1 MSDVSQRTVASI
13 DRLLLA
19 AGVGVA
25 FFLIAVGGW
34 ATTTEFS
41 GAVVASGSLV
51 VESELKKVQHPTGG
65 VVSELRVRD
74 GDRVSA
80 GDIVVRLDET
90 VTQASL
96 AIVQNALNE
105 AMARQARLRAEQDEA
120 SEIPFPDELLSLAV
134 TPEVKALMEGELK
147 LLGMRKASRSG
158 IKSQHAERI
167 GQLRDQIQSYSE
179 QIAAKDREI
188 ELIRQELEGVR
199 DLLVKKL
206 VSLSRAN
213 ALEREGARLSGERGS
228 LASAVAQ
235 TKGKIT
241 ETELQILQ
249 IDQDFRTEV
258 GKELAELRGKISEL
272 VERKITAE
280 DQLKRVDIRAPRDG
294 TVHQLAIH
302 TVGGIAAPGETLM
315 LIVPTSERLT
325 VQARVA
331 PQEIEQ
337 IHQGQRAML
346 RFSALNHGTT
356 PEVGGVVSL
365 VSADLTVDQR
375 SGQGFYTVRIAVA
388 DDELARLQGA
398 KLTPGMPVEAFLQT
412 QQRTVLTYFTKPLA
426 DQISRAFRER

>member
-1 MSDVSQRTVASI
+1 MSEVSRRTIASI

-19 AGVGVA
+19 AGGGVA
-25 FFLIAVGGW
+25 VFLIAVGGW
-34 ATTTEFS
+34 ATMTEFS

-96 AIVQNALNE
+96 AIVQKALNE
-105 AMARQARLRAEQDEA
+105 ALARQARLQAEQKDA
-120 SEIPFPDELLSLAV
+120 AEILFPDELLSLAAAP
-134 TPEVKALMEGELK
+134 TIKTLMEGEQK
-147 LLGMRKASRSG
+147 LLDMRKASRSG
-158 IKSQHAERI
+158 IKSQHLERI
-167 GQLRDQIQSYSE
+167 GQLRDQIQSYAE

-213 ALEREGARLSGERGS
+213 ALEREAARLSGERGA
-228 LASAVAQ
+228 LASSVAQ
-235 TKGKIT
+235 TKGKIA

-280 DQLKRVDIRAPRDG
+280 DQLKRIDIRAPRDG

-315 LIVPTSERLT
+315 MIVPTSERLT
-325 VQARVA
+325 VQAKVA

-337 IHQGQRAML
+337 IHQGQRAAL
-346 RFSALNHGTT
+346 RFSAFNHSTT
-356 PEVGGVVSL
+356 PEIGGVVSL

-375 SGQGFYTVRIAVA
+375 SGQSFYTVRIAVA

-426 DQISRAFRER
+426 DQIARAFRER

>member
-13 DRLLLA
+13 NRLILA
-19 AGVGVA
+19 AGAGVA
-25 FFLIAVGGW
+25 FFLITVGGW
-34 ATTTEFS
+34 AATTEFS

-51 VESELKKVQHPTGG
+51 VESEVKKVQHLTGG
-65 VVSELRVRD
+65 VVRELLVSN
-74 GDRVSA
+74 GDHVSA
-80 GDIVVRLDET
+80 GDVVIRLDET

-96 AIVQNALNE
+96 AIVEKALNE
-105 AMARQARLRAEQDEA
+105 AMARQARLRAEQEDA
-120 SEIPFPDELLSLAV
+120 SEIQFPDELLSLAT
-134 TPEVKALMEGELK
+134 TPEVKALMDAELK

-158 IKSQHAERI
+158 MKSQYTERI
-167 GQLRDQIQSYSE
+167 GQLGDQIQSYSE

-188 ELIRQELEGVR
+188 GFIQQELEGVR
-199 DLLVKKL
+199 DLLAKKL
-206 VSLSRAN
+206 VSVGRAN

-272 VERKITAE
+272 VERKIAAE
-280 DQLKRVDIRAPRDG
+280 DQLKRIEIRAPRDG

-302 TVGGIAAPGETLM
+302 TVGGVVAPGETLM
-315 LIVPTSERLT
+315 LIVPTSERLA
-325 VQARVA
+325 VEAKVA
-331 PQEIEQ
+331 PQDIEQ
-337 IHQGQRAML
+337 IHLGQRAML
-346 RFSALNHGTT
+346 RFSALNHSTT

-375 SGQGFYTVRIAVA
+375 SGQGFYTVRVAVA
-388 DDELARLQGA
+388 DDELARLHGA

-426 DQISRAFRER
+426 DQVARAFRER

>member
-13 DRLLLA
+13 NRLLLA
-19 AGVGVA
+19 AGAGVA

-34 ATTTEFS
+34 AATTEFS

-51 VESELKKVQHPTGG
+51 VESEVKKVQHLTGG
-65 VVSELRVRD
+65 VVRELLVNN

-80 GDIVVRLDET
+80 GDVVIRLDET

-96 AIVQNALNE
+96 AIVEKALNE
-105 AMARQARLRAEQDEA
+105 AMARQARLRAEQEDA
-120 SEIPFPDELLSLAV
+120 SEILFPDELLSLAT
-134 TPEVKALMEGELK
+134 TPEVKALMDAELK

-158 IKSQHAERI
+158 MKSQYTERI
-167 GQLRDQIQSYSE
+167 GQLGDQIQSYSE

-188 ELIRQELEGVR
+188 GFIQQELEGVR
-199 DLLVKKL
+199 DLLAKKL
-206 VSLSRAN
+206 VSVGRAN

-272 VERKITAE
+272 VERKIAAE
-280 DQLKRVDIRAPRDG
+280 DQLKRIDIRAPRDG

-302 TVGGIAAPGETLM
+302 TVGGVVAPGETLM
-315 LIVPTSERLT
+315 LIVPTSERLA
-325 VQARVA
+325 VEAKVA

-337 IHQGQRAML
+337 IHQGQHAML
-346 RFSALNHGTT
+346 RFSALNHSTT

-375 SGQGFYTVRIAVA
+375 SGQSFYTVRIAVA
-388 DDELARLQGA
+388 DDELAQLHGA
-398 KLTPGMPVEAFLQT
+398 KLTPGMPVEVFLQT

-426 DQISRAFRER
+426 DQVARAFRER

>member
-13 DRLLLA
+13 NRLLLA
-19 AGVGVA
+19 AGAGVA
-25 FFLIAVGGW
+25 FFFIAVGGW
-34 ATTTEFS
+34 AATTEFS

-51 VESELKKVQHPTGG
+51 VESDVKKVQHPTGG
-65 VVSELRVRD
+65 VVRELLVSN
-74 GDRVSA
+74 GDHVSA
-80 GDIVVRLDET
+80 GDVVIRLDET

-96 AIVQNALNE
+96 AIVQKALNE
-105 AMARQARLRAEQDEA
+105 ALARQARLRAEQEYA
-120 SEIPFPDELLSLAV
+120 SEILFPDELVSLAA
-134 TPEVKALMEGELK
+134 TPEVKVLMDGELK

-158 IKSQHAERI
+158 MKSQYAERI

-188 ELIRQELEGVR
+188 GFIQQELEGVR
-199 DLLVKKL
+199 DLLAKKL
-206 VSLSRAN
+206 VAVSRAN
-213 ALEREGARLSGERGS
+213 ALEREGARLSGERGA

-249 IDQDFRTEV
+249 IDEDFRTEV

-272 VERKITAE
+272 VERKIAAE
-280 DQLKRVDIRAPRDG
+280 DQLKRIEIRAPRDG

-302 TVGGIAAPGETLM
+302 TVGGVVAPGETLM
-315 LIVPTSERLT
+315 LIVPTSERLA
-325 VQARVA
+325 VEAKVA

-346 RFSALNHGTT
+346 RFSALDHRTT
-356 PEVGGVVSL
+356 PEIGGEVSL

-375 SGQGFYTVRIAVA
+375 SGQSFYTVRIAVA
-388 DDELARLQGA
+388 DDELARLQGV

-426 DQISRAFRER
+426 DQVARAFRER

>member
-13 DRLLLA
+13 NRLLLA
-19 AGVGVA
+19 AGAGVA

-34 ATTTEFS
+34 AATTEFS

-51 VESELKKVQHPTGG
+51 VESEVKKVQHLTGG
-65 VVSELRVRD
+65 VVRELLVNN

-80 GDIVVRLDET
+80 GDVVIRLDET

-96 AIVQNALNE
+96 AIVQKALNE
-105 AMARQARLRAEQDEA
+105 ATARQARLRAEQEDA
-120 SEIPFPDELLSLAV
+120 SEILFPDELLSLAT
-134 TPEVKALMEGELK
+134 TPEVKALMDAELK
-147 LLGMRKASRSG
+147 LLGMRKTSRSG
-158 IKSQHAERI
+158 MKSQYTERI

-188 ELIRQELEGVR
+188 GFIQQELEGVR
-199 DLLVKKL
+199 DLLAKKL
-206 VSLSRAN
+206 VSVGRAN

-272 VERKITAE
+272 VERKIAAE
-280 DQLKRVDIRAPRDG
+280 DQLKRIDIRAPRDG

-302 TVGGIAAPGETLM
+302 TVGGVVAPGETLM
-315 LIVPTSERLT
+315 LIVPTSERLA
-325 VQARVA
+325 VEAKVA

-346 RFSALNHGTT
+346 RFSALNHSTT

-375 SGQGFYTVRIAVA
+375 SGQSFYTVRIAVA
-388 DDELARLQGA
+388 DEELARLHGA

-412 QQRTVLTYFTKPLA
+412 QQRTVLTYFTKPLS
-426 DQISRAFRER
+426 DQVARAFRER

>member
-1 MSDVSQRTVASI
+1 
-13 DRLLLA
+13 
-19 AGVGVA
+19 
-25 FFLIAVGGW
+25 
-34 ATTTEFS
+34 
-41 GAVVASGSLV
+41 
-51 VESELKKVQHPTGG
+51 
-65 VVSELRVRD
+65 
-74 GDRVSA
+74 
-80 GDIVVRLDET
+80 
-90 VTQASL
+90 
-96 AIVQNALNE
+96 
-105 AMARQARLRAEQDEA
+105 
-120 SEIPFPDELLSLAV
+120 
-134 TPEVKALMEGELK
+134 
-147 LLGMRKASRSG
+147 MRKASRSG
-158 IKSQHAERI
+158 MKSQHGERI

-188 ELIRQELEGVR
+188 GFIQQELEGVR
-199 DLLVKKL
+199 DLLAKKL
-206 VSLSRAN
+206 VSVGRAN

-272 VERKITAE
+272 VERKIAAE
-280 DQLKRVDIRAPRDG
+280 DQLKRIDIRAPRDG

-302 TVGGIAAPGETLM
+302 TVGGVVAPGDTLM
-315 LIVPTSERLT
+315 LIVPTSERLA
-325 VQARVA
+325 VEAKVA

-346 RFSALNHGTT
+346 RFSALNHSTT

-388 DDELARLQGA
+388 DEELARLHGA

-426 DQISRAFRER
+426 DQVARAFRER

>member
-1 MSDVSQRTVASI
+1 MSNVSQRTVASI
-13 DRLLLA
+13 NRLLLA

-25 FFLIAVGGW
+25 SFLIAVGGW
-34 ATTTEFS
+34 AAVTEFS

-51 VESELKKVQHPTGG
+51 VDSELKKVQHPTGG

-96 AIVQNALNE
+96 AIVQKALNE
-105 AMARQARLRAEQDEA
+105 AMARQARLHAEQDDV
-120 SEIPFPDELLSLAV
+120 SEVRFPDELLSSAAA
-134 TPEVKALMEGELK
+134 PGVKELMDGELK

-167 GQLRDQIQSYSE
+167 GQLKDQIQAYSE

-199 DLLVKKL
+199 DLLGKKL

-258 GKELAELRGKISEL
+258 GKELADLRGKISEL

-280 DQLKRVDIRAPRDG
+280 DQLKRIDIRAPRDG

-302 TVGGIAAPGETLM
+302 TVGGIAEPGETLM

-325 VQARVA
+325 VQVKVA

-337 IHQGQRAML
+337 IHQGQRAVL
-346 RFSALNHGTT
+346 RFSALNHSTT
-356 PEVGGVVSL
+356 PEINGEVSL

-375 SGQGFYTVRIAVA
+375 TGQGFYTVRIAVA
-388 DDELARLQGA
+388 DDQLARLQGA

-412 QQRTVLTYFTKPLA
+412 HQRTVLTYFTKPLA
-426 DQISRAFRER
+426 DQVSRAFRER

>member
-1 MSDVSQRTVASI
+1 MSDVSQRTIASI

-19 AGVGVA
+19 AGGGVA
-25 FFLIAVGGW
+25 LFLIAVGGW
-34 ATTTEFS
+34 ATMTEFS

-74 GDRVSA
+74 GDRVAA

-96 AIVQNALNE
+96 AIVQKALNE
-105 AMARQARLRAEQDEA
+105 AMARQARLYAEQKDV
-120 SEIPFPDELLSLAV
+120 SDILFPDELLSLAA
-134 TPEVKALMEGELK
+134 TPTMKTLMDGEQK
-147 LLGMRKASRSG
+147 LLDMRKSSRSG
-158 IKSQHAERI
+158 MKSQYAERI
-167 GQLRDQIQSYSE
+167 GQLRDQIQSYVE

-199 DLLVKKL
+199 DLLTKKL

-213 ALEREGARLSGERGS
+213 ALEREAARLSGERGA
-228 LASAVAQ
+228 LASSVAQ

-258 GKELAELRGKISEL
+258 GKELADLRGKISEL
-272 VERKITAE
+272 VERKVTAE
-280 DQLKRVDIRAPRDG
+280 DQLKRTDIRAPRDG

-302 TVGGIAAPGETLM
+302 TVGGTAAPGETLM
-315 LIVPTSERLT
+315 MIVPTSERLT
-325 VQARVA
+325 VQAKVA

-337 IHQGQRAML
+337 IHQGQRAAL
-346 RFSALNHGTT
+346 RFSALNHSTT
-356 PEVGGVVSL
+356 PEIGGVVSL

-412 QQRTVLTYFTKPLA
+412 QQRTVLTYFTKPLT
-426 DQISRAFRER
+426 DQIARAFRER

>member
-1 MSDVSQRTVASI
+1 MTSLSGRSPRSTDSFLPPAPAW
-13 DRLLLA
+13 L
-19 AGVGVA
+19 
-25 FFLIAVGGW
+25 FLIAVGGW
-34 ATTTEFS
+34 AATTEFS

-51 VESELKKVQHPTGG
+51 VESEVKKVQHLTGG
-65 VVSELRVRD
+65 VVRELLVSN

-80 GDIVVRLDET
+80 GDVVIRLDET

-96 AIVQNALNE
+96 AIVQKALNE
-105 AMARQARLRAEQDEA
+105 AMARQARLRAEQEDA
-120 SEIPFPDELLSLAV
+120 SEILFPDELLSLAT
-134 TPEVKALMEGELK
+134 TPEVKALMDGELK

-158 IKSQHAERI
+158 MKSQYAERI

-188 ELIRQELEGVR
+188 GFIQQELEGVR
-199 DLLVKKL
+199 DLLAKKL
-206 VSLSRAN
+206 VSVGRAN

-272 VERKITAE
+272 VERKIAAE
-280 DQLKRVDIRAPRDG
+280 DQLKRIDIRAPRDG

-302 TVGGIAAPGETLM
+302 TVGGVVAPGETLM
-315 LIVPTSERLT
+315 LIVPTSERLA
-325 VQARVA
+325 VEAKVA

-346 RFSALNHGTT
+346 RFSALNHSTT

-375 SGQGFYTVRIAVA
+375 SGQSFYTVRIAVA
-388 DDELARLQGA
+388 DDELARLHGA

-426 DQISRAFRER
+426 DQVARAFRER

>member
-1 MSDVSQRTVASI
+1 MNDVSQRTVASI

-19 AGVGVA
+19 AGAGVA

-34 ATTTEFS
+34 ATMTEFS

-65 VVSELRVRD
+65 VVRELLVGN
-74 GDRVSA
+74 GDQVSA
-80 GDIVVRLDET
+80 GDVVIRLDET

-120 SEIPFPDELLSLAV
+120 SEILFPDELLSLAA
-134 TPEVKALMEGELK
+134 TPEVKALMDGELK

-199 DLLVKKL
+199 DLLGKKL

-280 DQLKRVDIRAPRDG
+280 DQLKRVDIRAPRGG

-325 VQARVA
+325 VQAKVA

-337 IHQGQRAML
+337 IHQGQRAAL
-346 RFSALNHGTT
+346 RFSALNHSTT
-356 PEVGGVVSL
+356 PEVDGVVSL

-375 SGQGFYTVRIAVA
+375 SGQGFYTVRISVA
-388 DDELARLQGA
+388 DEELARLQGA

-412 QQRTVLTYFTKPLA
+412 QQRTVLTYFTKPLS
-426 DQISRAFRER
+426 DQIARAFRER